1 MAEEQLV
8 FDFVLEEQSPQ
19 PETAPMPRQGNAPLV
34 RIGTRRV
41 VTAAPAANAAAEL
54 RRPRRPRGVD
64 RSRPIQQK
72 YDAVVDMMLAKY
84 RLHVRCWR
92 NSLSG
97 LATLRQFRDG
107 RLEHWIESPYP
118 TTPLRMAIF
127 LHEVGHHAIGLGV
140 HRPRCVEELRAWE
153 WSIGTMRALGLRT
166 DGTVMQRFRRTMR
179 YEVWRSMKRGMRRVP
194 DDVASFVPPFAVV
207 GVAAH
212 RDSAAGAV
220 SGAA

>member
-1 MAEEQLV
+1 MADRQLV
-8 FDFVLEEQSPQ
+8 FDFAE
-19 PETAPMPRQGNAPLV
+19 PEPFGSADAALPALRIDAPLV

-41 VTAAPAANAAAEL
+41 VTAAPSPTAMAEL
-54 RRPRRPRGVD
+54 RRPRTPRGVD
-64 RSRPIQQK
+64 RSRAVQRR
-72 YDAVVDMMLAKY
+72 YDEIVDAMLAKY

-153 WSIGTMRALGLRT
+153 WSIAAMRAFGLRT
-166 DGTVMQRFRRTMR
+166 DGTVLRRFRRTMR
-179 YEVWRSMKRGMRRVP
+179 YEVWRSMKRGMRRLP
-194 DDVASFVPPFAVV
+194 KDVEPFAPPFEVV

-212 RDSAAGAV
+212 EV
-220 SGAA
+220 